1 MPSGAW
7 KRAGYY
13 CHSGN
18 QLQGGGFT
26 PASRFA
32 RVVLL
37 PGKVPFSLE
46 IRSGGFMKRNA
57 PILLLVA
64 IVLLPAIV
72 ALSGCGVVAQQS
84 GSPIMVNMT
93 IPPPSSLPAGG
104 TANVAATVS
113 NDTAGAGVS
122 WSCTPSSAC
131 GSFNPVST
139 MSGANTMYTAP
150 SAAPA
155 GGQVVIMATSMTDST
170 KKANTSV
177 MITGSSSNA
186 LLKGKYALLLT

>member
-1 MPSGAW
+1 MPRSAG
-7 KRAGYY
+7 KRIVYC

-18 QLQGGGFT
+18 QQQDRAFT

-32 RVVLL
+32 RVVLV

-46 IRSGGFMKRNA
+46 IRFGGFMKRNA

-64 IVLLPAIV
+64 TVLVVVIV

-84 GSPIMVNMT
+84 GPAIMVNMT
-93 IPPPSSLPAGG
+93 TPPPSSLPAGG
-104 TANVAATVS
+104 TASVAATVS

-131 GSFNPVST
+131 GATPAQDRKST
-139 MSGANTMYTAP
+139 RLN
-150 SAAPA
+150 
-155 GGQVVIMATSMTDST
+155 
-170 KKANTSV
+170 
-177 MITGSSSNA
+177 SSH
-186 LLKGKYALLLT
+186 T

>member
-1 MPSGAW
+1 
-7 KRAGYY
+7 
-13 CHSGN
+13 
-18 QLQGGGFT
+18 
-26 PASRFA
+26 
-32 RVVLL
+32 
-37 PGKVPFSLE
+37 
-46 IRSGGFMKRNA
+46 MKRNA

-64 IVLLPAIV
+64 TVLVVAIV

-84 GSPIMVNMT
+84 GSPIMVTMT
-93 IPPPSSLPAGG
+93 TPPPSSIPAGG
-104 TANVAATVS
+104 TASVAATVS

-139 MSGANTMYTAP
+139 MSGASTIYTAP

-155 GGQVVIMATSMTDST
+155 GGQVAIMATSMTDST

-186 LLKGKYALLLT
+186 SLKGKYALL